1 MIHERQETIPI
12 RLIVMRD
19 IDRCIIIIP
28 ALNVEI
34 WAADEA
40 KARDLAFKFITDKE
54 EGRNESV
61 GHRVVSILN

>member
-1 MIHERQETIPI
+1 MIFERHETTPI

-34 WAADEA
+34 WAADEP
-40 KARDLAFKFITDKE
+40 KARDLAFRFIAERE
-54 EGRNESV
+54 EHAAEVDRSKIGYLEN
-61 GHRVVSILN
+61 